1 MAMKFILPV
10 ALLPVVLAIAC
21 NNMAREAKYK
31 SSEATATQAVD
42 KETDGTIRAD
52 STAVASGNTEDQT
65 GQQADIQK
73 QQNVPTGKAQSQ
85 TSANPDWDKKIVKTA
100 DLSIEVPHFNAYT
113 ARLHQ
118 QVRAA
123 GGYIAREEQQ
133 ESAYKIENTITI
145 KVPVDR
151 FDETVLQLAGDS
163 DKLVSKRITAEDVTM
178 QLVDT
183 KSRLETKR
191 EVRERYLELLKQARS
206 MKDILQVQNEIN
218 SLQEEMDG
226 AAGRIAYLG
235 HAASYSTINLN
246 FYEVLDPS
254 AKNTEEPSFLRKLN
268 EAFKEGWHWL
278 SSALVGLVGL
288 WPLLLAVLAVVI
300 WWKKRPRNYA
310 KDKVA
315 AS

>member
-1 MAMKFILPV
+1 MAIKFILPV

-21 NNMAREAKYK
+21 NLAKSKAESVEMPARQLA
-31 SSEATATQAVD
+31 D
-42 KETDGTIRAD
+42 KESYETVSAD
-52 STAVASGNTEDQT
+52 STAIASGNTGDQT
-65 GQQADIQK
+65 GQPADAPK
-73 QQNVPTGKAQSQ
+73 QQGLTTGKGQPQ
-85 TSANPDWDKKIVKTA
+85 LSANPDWDKKIVKTA
-100 DLSIEVPHFNAYT
+100 NLSIEVPHFKVYME
-113 ARLHQ
+113 RLHQ

-123 GGYIAREEQQ
+123 GGYIAQEEQQ

-191 EVRERYLELLKQARS
+191 EVRQRYLELLKQAHS

-246 FYEVLDPS
+246 FYQVLDPG
-254 AKNTEEPSFLRKLN
+254 AKNTEEPSFFRKLN
-268 EAFKEGWHWL
+268 NAFKEGWFWL
-278 SSALVGLVGL
+278 SSVTVGLAGL
-288 WPLLLAVLAVVI
+288 WPLLLALLAVVI
-300 WWKKRPRNYA
+300 WWRKRRILP
-310 KDKVA
+310 
-315 AS
+315 S